1 MISLIGVAVLAV
13 CASLFLGC
21 ASQFGARAKG
31 DSLRKV
37 KSSPHYLDGKFFNL
51 EETEVMK
58 KGSSFTGN
66 AVKWIKGT
74 ENAVP
79 RNVLPSE
86 KFDKN
91 KFLEGNGE
99 IGLVWF
105 GHSTALINI
114 DGYIVLT
121 DPVFSK
127 NPSPVYFGNKA
138 FDYAVETAV
147 DDLPDID
154 TVIISHDHY
163 DHLDMATIKKL
174 KDRTR
179 LFLVPLGVA
188 AHLARWGIPGER
200 IVELDWWQDFSPKAS
215 VRFTAA
221 PARHF
226 SGRGLFSRNETLW
239 CSWVVEAGG
248 RKVFFSGDSGY
259 GKHFK
264 QIAERFGPFDLAM
277 LECGQYNE
285 NWPFIHMNPEETL
298 RAFDDLR
305 GKVLLPVHW
314 GKFKLSLHTWTDPV
328 ERINAGMGKRAV
340 LTPMVGSLVC
350 AGAASSSRWWLDAE
364 KAGSSVTLKTEN
376 AGEGAEALN

>member
-1 MISLIGVAVLAV
+1 MTG
-13 CASLFLGC
+13 CAALFLGC

-37 KSSPHYLDGKFFNL
+37 QLSQHYRDGKFFNL

-74 ENAVP
+74 ANAVP
-79 RNVLPSE
+79 QHVLPSE
-86 KFDKN
+86 KFDRKR
-91 KFLEGNGE
+91 FLESGSG
-99 IGLVWF
+99 ISLVWF

-147 DDLPDID
+147 EDLPDID
-154 TVIISHDHY
+154 AVVISHDHY
-163 DHLDMATIKKL
+163 DHLDMPTIRKL
-174 KDRTR
+174 RAKVKI
-179 LFLVPLGVA
+179 FLVPLGVA
-188 AHLARWGIPGER
+188 AHLSRWGIPEER
-200 IVELDWWQDFSPKAS
+200 IVECDWWQEFSPNTS
-215 VRFTAA
+215 FRFTAV

-226 SGRGLFSRNETLW
+226 SGRGLFNRNETLW
-239 CSWVVEAGG
+239 CSWVIESGN
-248 RKVFFSGDSGY
+248 RKIFFCGDSGY

-264 QIAERFGPFDLAM
+264 QIAERFGSFDLAL

-298 RAFDDLR
+298 LAFDDLK
-305 GKVLLPVHW
+305 GKVLLPIHW
-314 GKFKLSLHTWTDPV
+314 GKFKLSLHSWTDPV
-328 ERINAGMGKRAV
+328 ERIYAGMGSRAV
-340 LTPMVGSLVC
+340 LTPMVGSVVS
-350 AGAASSSRWWLDAE
+350 AVPAASSLWWKDLKEKNTDSAVTQQKGNTGPLAE
-364 KAGSSVTLKTEN
+364 TLN
-376 AGEGAEALN
+376 